1 MNRAHPCATLAFAAA
16 AALPSLS
23 AQTAPAPGTVP
34 PSGPVT
40 TLSVFEVVETT
51 DKGYAATST
60 LSGTR
65 TNEELK
71 NLPNSISIL
80 NRQFLDD
87 VATNDFFEA
96 AAYLVGFE
104 PQEGGAATIG
114 GNSGAGF
121 NVRGIPN
128 NWQSRNGFQWFVPS
142 DNFNTERLESLRGP
156 SGQLYGDIGAG
167 GILNISTKA
176 ANFQNRH
183 EILIRLD
190 DWGQRRLQLDANRK
204 LSDRFALRANAAL
217 TRGGDWRE
225 GPRNNLKAFA
235 LASTTRIG
243 ARTQLRLD
251 GEIGRID
258 NRTGHNLLVDGYSD
272 WTPGTGT
279 TAVDVDPTTPGVQ
292 QQFTVVRPDPV
303 SGVPTSY
310 AATTTLQAAGNNQR
324 WTVVNGQLFSLESF
338 GPLTGDTSASRV
350 YRATSVDPLRRTNV
364 SETLIPREQQWAG
377 PDQKADRRY
386 HTITALLTHPFG
398 PRLWA
403 ELGYNLQ
410 WQLNQTNITGVGTVA
425 RDPNPFL
432 PAPNAQ
438 SGPTVIP
445 NPYYNELY
453 VEHQFVDSA
462 TRNTVHNV
470 RATAVY
476 DLQTPWFTQ
485 RLVGTGA
492 VRLEH
497 NVADSYTEQLVPAT
511 AASLGLT
518 GAAALPGVN
527 RITRRFYLR
536 DGNADDQLAQRP
548 IPGTFAFIDPSAF
561 NARTYAGLWTGA
573 VNAFGA
579 YFNGRLRSSVGV
591 RRDYYDRDELTASL
605 DPATGARIYT
615 DPRRAVQDLYNT
627 SLNYG
632 AVFFVTPQVSAFY
645 NYSETFIAN
654 TAGTNFDGTIIDPQQ
669 GNGFDAGLRFNL
681 FGDRV
686 SFSATYFDNRNENT
700 RIQNV
705 LGGNAAQ
712 RNLIIAEL
720 NALIGP
726 TNPATGATWIA
737 NGSDTQTRAATG
749 YEFELVANPRPNLTA
764 RAALT
769 ITRAENEARA
779 VHFNDVF
786 SRMIARVQASGG
798 TLTPAAYA
806 NTAARIQDL
815 LEEDPPVVWRPNAT
829 ARYRF
834 AQGRLR
840 RLAVG
845 GSAFWNDFVRIPASY
860 AATTV
865 VAGQV
870 IPGAMTRPGLKV
882 PSYWTANLFVTYPLA
897 LRAGGTWQLQL
908 NVNNVLDRTPRL
920 GGWANGR
927 YPAPRQLIFTNTL
940 TF

>member
-1 MNRAHPCATLAFAAA
+1 MPRTPSRLATVLAATL
-16 AALPSLS
+16 LPGPLS
-23 AQTAPAPGTVP
+23 AQSAPAAPAAGEPAVA
-34 PSGPVT
+34 
-40 TLSVFEVVETT
+40 LSVFEVVETT
-51 DKGYAATST
+51 DKGYATTST

-87 VATNDFFEA
+87 IATNDFFEV

-128 NWQSRNGFQWFVPS
+128 NWQSRNGFQWYVPS

-176 ANFQNRH
+176 AHFRNRAQVLFR
-183 EILIRLD
+183 ID
-190 DWGQRRLQLDANRK
+190 DWGQRRLQLDGNRA
-204 LSDRFALRANAAL
+204 LGDRFALRANVAL
-217 TRGGDWRE
+217 TRGGDWRD
-225 GPRNNLKAFA
+225 GPRNNLKALA
-235 LASTTRIG
+235 LATTTKLG
-243 ARTQLRLD
+243 KAQLRLD
-251 GEIGRID
+251 GEIGRVD

-279 TAVDVDPTTPGVQ
+279 TAVDVDPLTPGVQ
-292 QQFTVVRPDPV
+292 QQFTVIRPDPV
-303 SGVPTSY
+303 TGAPATY
-310 AATTTLQAAGNNQR
+310 AATSTLQAAGNNQR
-324 WTVVNGQLFSLESF
+324 WTAINGQLFSLESF
-338 GPLTGDTSASRV
+338 GALTGDTSATRV
-350 YRATSVDPLRRTNV
+350 YRATAVDPLRRLNV
-364 SETLIPREQQWAG
+364 PESLIPREQQWAG

-386 HTITALLTHPFG
+386 HTVTALLTRPFG
-398 PRLWA
+398 PRLWT

-425 RDPNPFL
+425 RDPNPFV
-432 PAPNAQ
+432 PVPGAP
-438 SGPTVIP
+438 SGPAVIP

-462 TRNTVHNV
+462 TRNTVHNF

-476 DLQTPWFTQ
+476 DLETRWFTQ

-492 VRLEH
+492 LRREH
-497 NVADSYTEQLVPAT
+497 SVADSYTEQLTPA
-511 AASLGLT
+511 AANALGLT
-518 GAAALPGVN
+518 GAAAQPGNN

-536 DGNADDQLAQRP
+536 DGRDDAQLAQRP
-548 IPGTFAFIDPSAF
+548 LPGTFAFTDPSAF
-561 NARTYAGLWTGA
+561 NARTYARLWTGA
-573 VNAFGA
+573 VNAFGS
-579 YFNGRLRSSVGV
+579 YLGGRLRSSVGL
-591 RRDYYDRDELTASL
+591 RRDYYDRDELTPAL
-605 DPATGARIYT
+605 DPATGARVFV
-615 DPRRAVQDLYNT
+615 DPRRAIQDLYNT
-627 SLNYG
+627 SVNYG
-632 AVFFVTPQVSAFY
+632 GVFFVTKEISAFY

-654 TAGTNFDGTIIDPQQ
+654 TAGTNFDGSVIAPQQ
-669 GNGFDAGLRFNL
+669 GRGFDVGLRFNL
-681 FGDRV
+681 LDDRV
-686 SFSATYFDNRNENT
+686 SFSATWFDNRNENT

-705 LGGNAAQ
+705 LGANAAQ
-712 RNLIIAEL
+712 RNLVIAEL

-726 TNPATGATWIA
+726 ADPVTGAIWTA

-749 YEFELVANPRPNLTA
+749 YEFELVANPRPNFTA

-779 VHFNDVF
+779 VRFNALF
-786 SRMIARVQASGG
+786 GRMVDRVQSSNGA
-798 TLTPAAYA
+798 LTPAAYA

-815 LEEDPPVVWRPNAT
+815 LEDEPPVVWRPNAT

-834 AQGRLR
+834 TQGALR
-840 RLAVG
+840 RLSVG
-845 GSAFWNDFVRIPASY
+845 GSFFWNDFVRIRPSY
-860 AATTV
+860 APTTV

-870 IPGAMTRPGLKV
+870 IPGAMTRPGFKV
-882 PSYWTANLFVTYPLA
+882 PAYWTANAFFTYPLA
-897 LRAGGTWQLQL
+897 LRGGGTWQLQL
-908 NVNNVLDRTPRL
+908 NLNNVLDETPRL
-920 GGWANGR
+920 GGWASGR
-927 YPAPRQLIFTNTL
+927 YPAPRQIIFTNTV

>member
-1 MNRAHPCATLAFAAA
+1 MPRSPGITPGSL
-16 AALPSLS
+16 AALLLPLAVS
-23 AQTAPAPGTVP
+23 AQTAPSPTAAPRAGE
-34 PSGPVT
+34 VT

-51 DKGYAATST
+51 DRGYAATHT

-71 NLPNSISIL
+71 NLPNSISVL

-128 NWQSRNGFQWFVPS
+128 NWQSRNGFQWYVPG

-167 GILNISTKA
+167 GILNISTKTA
-176 ANFQNRH
+176 HFHSRTQQLFRV
-183 EILIRLD
+183 D
-190 DWGQRRLQLDANRK
+190 DWGQRRLQFDVNRQ
-204 LSDRFALRANAAL
+204 LGARFAARLNAAL
-217 TRGGDWRE
+217 TRGGDWRD
-225 GPRNNLKAFA
+225 GPSNNLSAVA
-235 LASTTRIG
+235 LATTTRLG
-243 ARTQLRLD
+243 QAQLRLD
-251 GEIGRID
+251 GELGRID

-279 TAVDVDPTTPGVQ
+279 TAVDVDPLTPGVQ
-292 QQFTVVRPDPV
+292 QQFTVTRPDPIT
-303 SGVPTSY
+303 GAPTSY
-310 AATTTLQAAGNNQR
+310 AATSTLQAAGNNQR
-324 WTVVNGQLFSLESF
+324 WTVINGQLFSFESF
-338 GPLTGDTSASRV
+338 GALTGDTSATRV
-350 YRATSVDPLRRTNV
+350 YRATAVDPLRRLNV
-364 SETLIPREQQWAG
+364 PESLVPREQQWSG
-377 PDQKADRRY
+377 PNQKADRRY
-386 HTITALLTHPFG
+386 HTITALLTRPFG
-398 PRLWA
+398 PRLWT

-410 WQLNQTNITGVGTVA
+410 WQLNETNISGVGTVA
-425 RDPNPFL
+425 RDPNPFI
-432 PAPNAQ
+432 PAPGAP
-438 SGPTVIP
+438 SGPIVIP
-445 NPYYNELY
+445 NPHYNELY

-462 TRNTVHNV
+462 TRNTVHNL
-470 RATAVY
+470 RATAAY
-476 DLQTPWFTQ
+476 DLETRWFTQ
-485 RLVGTGA
+485 RFVGTGA
-492 VRLEH
+492 LRREH
-497 NVADSYTEQLVPAT
+497 TVADSYTEQLTPV
-511 AASLGLT
+511 AAAALGLA
-518 GAAALPGVN
+518 GAAAQPGNN
-527 RITRRFYLR
+527 RLTRRFYLR
-536 DGNADDQLAQRP
+536 DGRDDAQLAQRP
-548 IPGTFAFIDPSAF
+548 MPGTFAFIDPSAF
-561 NARTYAGLWTGA
+561 NARTYARLWTGA
-573 VNAFGA
+573 LNAFGS
-579 YFNGRLRSSVGV
+579 YFGGRLRTSVGV
-591 RRDYYDRDELTASL
+591 RRDYYDRDELTPAL

-615 DPRRAVQDLYNT
+615 GPRLDIQSLYHT

-632 AVFFVTPQVSAFY
+632 GVLFVTRQVSAFY

-654 TAGTNFDGTIIDPQQ
+654 TAGTNFDGTVIDPQQ
-669 GNGFDAGLRFNL
+669 GQGFDVGLRFNL
-681 FGDRV
+681 LDERV
-686 SFSATYFDNRNENT
+686 SFSATWFDNRNENT

-705 LGGNAAQ
+705 LGANAAQ
-712 RNLIIAEL
+712 RNLLIAEL

-779 VHFNDVF
+779 VHFHEVF
-786 SRMIARVQASGG
+786 QRLVARVQSSNGA
-798 TLTPAAYA
+798 LTPAAYA

-815 LEEDPPVVWRPNAT
+815 LEEEPPVVWRPTAT

-834 AQGRLR
+834 TQGKLSRLS
-840 RLAVG
+840 VG
-845 GSAFWNDFVRIPASY
+845 GTFFWNDFVRIRPSY

-870 IPGAMTRPGLKV
+870 IPGAMTRPGFKV
-882 PSYWTANLFVTYPLA
+882 PAYWTANAFLTYPLA
-897 LRAGGTWQLQL
+897 LRTGGSWQLQL
-908 NVNNVLDRTPRL
+908 NINNVFDNTPRL

-927 YPAPRQLIFTNTL
+927 FPAPRQFLFTNTV